1 MTSFYYFICL
11 PRRKHITLGVIA
23 FLFIKSVFSTL
34 IVNIYF
40 LVIKFSIKLH
50 KLVINQLQNH
60 ILTTLTYLFTC

>member
-23 FLFIKSVFSTL
+23 LLSTL